1 MFRQKD
7 RQKCEK
13 LFDKYYAGRKFSRGQ
28 YKELIEQHVVSG
40 GRLLDA
46 GCGRDL
52 EFSREF
58 ASDVQVIGVD
68 LEEKLDTRNQ
78 RSPFALR
85 GDLEKLP
92 FPPNYFDL
100 IISRS
105 VVEHLQNPLAV
116 FREFQRVLKPGGR
129 IVLSTPNKFDYVSI
143 VAALTPYRWHRVMVS
158 KMTMVQEDDVF
169 PTLYRANSLSSLGRQ
184 MREAGLTKRVLKA
197 INHYPSYLMFSP
209 VLFRIGMLYEKLTS
223 FACFEN
229 LRGTILCVF
238 EKEARPADAS
248 AMRRGRE
255 RSSEEVGTAHS
266 GA

>member
-1 MFRQKD
+1 M
-7 RQKCEK
+7 
-13 LFDKYYAGRKFSRGQ
+13 
-28 YKELIEQHVVSG
+28 IEQHVVPG

-58 ASDVQVIGVD
+58 ASDVQVIGLD

-78 RSPFALR
+78 ASPFALR
-85 GDLEKLP
+85 GDLERLP
-92 FPPNYFDL
+92 FPENYFDL

-105 VVEHLQNPLAV
+105 VVEHLRNPLAV
-116 FREFQRVLKPGGR
+116 FREFERVLRPGGR
-129 IVLSTPNKFDYVSI
+129 IVISTPNKYDYVSI
-143 VAALTPYRWHRVMVS
+143 VAALTPYQWHRSMVS
-158 KMTMVQEDDVF
+158 KMTGVKEDDVF

-238 EKEARPADAS
+238 EKEGRTAEAAVDRRAPARS
-248 AMRRGRE
+248 G
-255 RSSEEVGTAHS
+255 EEVGTAHS